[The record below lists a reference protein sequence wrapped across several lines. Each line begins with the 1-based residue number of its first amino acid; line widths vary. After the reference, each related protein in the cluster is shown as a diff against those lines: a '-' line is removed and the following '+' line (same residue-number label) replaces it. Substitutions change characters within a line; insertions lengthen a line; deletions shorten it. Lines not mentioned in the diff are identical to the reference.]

1 MSVDAKY
8 TTDRCAN
15 CDHARDISQPQLRW
29 CIYWTTELYDC
40 TNIRSDCLH
49 DVRVFSEGLCDNYK
63 RRDV

>member
-15 CDHARDISQPQLRW
+15 CDHARVISQPQVVS
-29 CIYWTTELYDC
+29 CGYWFTRLYSKGLCNDY
-40 TNIRSDCLH
+40 LH
-49 DVRVFSEGLCDNYK
+49 DVLVYVDGLCSNYK